1 MSPHPL
7 TPSPAPSLPTSPGE
21 GERGGTLRTK
31 LERIFEMVRKELRQ
45 VFRDVRMR
53 GVLFVAPVIQ
63 LVIFGYAVSTD
74 VRDTSTFVVDYD
86 GTRES
91 RELVE
96 AFTAS
101 GYFRVI
107 GSSRRS
113 SDVVRAIDRGEA
125 VVGVVI
131 PAGFARD
138 LRDGAEPARVQL
150 LLDGTN
156 SNLATVAGGYAERI
170 LQSWAMER
178 APARPAPA
186 VDLRSRAWFNPD
198 LESRVYN
205 VPAVMGA
212 ILVLICLLLTSLAI
226 VREREIGTL
235 EQLLV
240 SPLTPGELI
249 LGKTIPFAL
258 IGLVDLALIAAVA
271 LLWFQVPFRGSL
283 LLLLLASVLYIL
295 SALGVGLFIS
305 TISRTQQEAFMSV
318 FLVFMPTMLLSGFMF
333 PVSSMPSLFR
343 WATLVNPMRHYLE
356 IVRGIFLKGAG
367 LGALWQQ
374 FFALFV
380 IGLGILWLAADRFRR
395 RAAAG

>member
-1 MSPHPL
+1 MG
-7 TPSPAPSLPTSPGE
+7 PSP
-21 GERGGTLRTK
+21 
-31 LERIFEMVRKELRQ
+31 ERIFEMVRKELRQ

-101 GYFRVI
+101 GYFRVV

-113 SDVVRAIDRGEA
+113 SDLVRAIDHGEA
-125 VVGVVI
+125 VLGVVI

-138 LRDGAEPARVQL
+138 LRGGGEPARVQL

-170 LQSWAMER
+170 VQSWAAAY
-178 APARPAPA
+178 APALPVPA
-186 VDLRSRAWFNPD
+186 VDLRTRAWFNPD

-240 SPLTPGELI
+240 SPLTSGELI

-258 IGLVDLALIAAVA
+258 IGLVDLALITGVA
-271 LLWFQVPFRGSL
+271 LFWFRVPFRGSAL
-283 LLLLLASVLYIL
+283 LLVFASLLYIL
-295 SALGVGLFIS
+295 CALGVGLFIS

-333 PVSSMPSLFR
+333 PVSSMPALFR
-343 WATLVNPMRHYLE
+343 WLTLLNPMRHYLE

-367 LGALWQQ
+367 LGALWEQ
-374 FFALFV
+374 FLALSLMGV
-380 IGLGILWLAADRFRR
+380 GILWLAADRFRR